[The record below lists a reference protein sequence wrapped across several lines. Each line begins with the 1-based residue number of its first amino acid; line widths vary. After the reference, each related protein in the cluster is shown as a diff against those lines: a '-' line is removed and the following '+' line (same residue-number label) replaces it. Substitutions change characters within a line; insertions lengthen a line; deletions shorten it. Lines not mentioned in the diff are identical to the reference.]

1 MNKNVLICSLKIKL
15 DNLDKRNKE
24 MSRICEITGK
34 RLQRGNNVS
43 HSHRKTKKAFMPNLH
58 WKKFYLEEE
67 DRWVTLKVSAAAI
80 RSISKNG
87 LKATLDKAV
96 KNGNLIA
103 Y

>member
-1 MNKNVLICSLKIKL
+1 
-15 DNLDKRNKE
+15 

-34 RLQRGNNVS
+34 KVMRGNNVS

-58 WKKFYLEEE
+58 TKKFYLEEE
-67 DRWVTLKVSAAAI
+67 KRWVTIKVSGAAV

-96 KNGNLIA
+96 EKGYLA
-103 Y
+103 GY

>member
-1 MNKNVLICSLKIKL
+1 
-15 DNLDKRNKE
+15 

-34 RLQRGNNVS
+34 RVMRGNNVS
-43 HSHRKTKKAFMPNLH
+43 HSHRKTKRTFMPNLH
-58 WKKFYLEEE
+58 TKKFYLEEE

-96 KNGNLIA
+96 EKGYLA
-103 Y
+103 GY

>member
-1 MNKNVLICSLKIKL
+1 
-15 DNLDKRNKE
+15 

-58 WKKFYLEEE
+58 VKKFYLEEE
-67 DRWVTLKVSAAAI
+67 ERWVTLKVSASAI

-87 LKATLDKAV
+87 LQATKV
-96 KNGNLIA
+96 KRKRNGKE
-103 Y
+103 

>member
-1 MNKNVLICSLKIKL
+1 
-15 DNLDKRNKE
+15 

-34 RLQRGNNVS
+34 KVMRGNNVS

-58 WKKFYLEEE
+58 TKKFYLEEE
-67 DRWVTLKVSAAAI
+67 ERWVTLKVSAAAI

-96 KNGNLIA
+96 EKGFMA
-103 Y
+103 GY

>member
-1 MNKNVLICSLKIKL
+1 
-15 DNLDKRNKE
+15 

-34 RLQRGNNVS
+34 KVMRGNNVS
-43 HSHRKTKKAFMPNLH
+43 HSHRKTKRTFMPNLH
-58 WKKFYLEEE
+58 TKKFYLEEE

-96 KNGNLIA
+96 EKGFMA
-103 Y
+103 GY

>member
-1 MNKNVLICSLKIKL
+1 
-15 DNLDKRNKE
+15 

-34 RLQRGNNVS
+34 KVMRGNNVS
-43 HSHRKTKKAFMPNLH
+43 HSHRKTKRTFMPNLH
-58 WKKFYLEEE
+58 VKKFYLEEE

-96 KNGNLIA
+96 VKGNMVA

>member
-1 MNKNVLICSLKIKL
+1 
-15 DNLDKRNKE
+15 

-58 WKKFYLEEE
+58 VKKFYLEEE
-67 DRWVTLKVSAAAI
+67 DRWVTLKVSASAV
-80 RSISKNG
+80 RTISKNG
-87 LKATLDKAV
+87 LKAAIDEAAKKGYLL
-96 KNGNLIA
+96 N

>member
-1 MNKNVLICSLKIKL
+1 
-15 DNLDKRNKE
+15 

-34 RLQRGNNVS
+34 KVMRGNNVS
-43 HSHRKTKKAFMPNLH
+43 HSHRKTKRTFLPNLH
-58 WKKFYLEEE
+58 TKKFYLEEE

-96 KNGNLIA
+96 KNGNLVA